1 MTNSLRQSWV
11 LFLNDSAFWTNRW
24 VNDSRLVKSVM
35 FLVPGR
41 IWFLNELFSKYL
53 LWWKISF
60 EVRGV
65 QQDLVQ
71 CDHICKCCGLFCVF
85 IFLIFILMYLL
96 VHNLTQLQFLTELIF
111 LSNSFL
117 ISYNVNNVFTVVT
130 AYKSAV
136 GLQDNLR
143 LNEICI
149 GVLWNGKEK
158 EGMNAQYGTNK
169 PAQKIT

>member
-1 MTNSLRQSWV
+1 
-11 LFLNDSAFWTNRW
+11 
-24 VNDSRLVKSVM
+24 
-35 FLVPGR
+35 
-41 IWFLNELFSKYL
+41 
-53 LWWKISF
+53 
-60 EVRGV
+60 
-65 QQDLVQ
+65 
-71 CDHICKCCGLFCVF
+71 
-85 IFLIFILMYLL
+85 MYLL

-111 LSNSFL
+111 LSNSFF